1 MNCNRKYF
9 YYPENMNGL
18 LLNIYYSL
26 IICWECYYYNLRY
39 EYSHQRMKDECE
51 CDRAV
56 CSTLPSPDNKDKY
69 FLSSLHHCP
78 PTLG

>member
-26 IICWECYYYNLRY
+26 IIVGNVYDINNVITI
-39 EYSHQRMKDECE
+39 SDMN
-51 CDRAV
+51 
-56 CSTLPSPDNKDKY
+56 TLIR
-69 FLSSLHHCP
+69 
-78 PTLG
+78 G